1 MKYSIKLCLL
11 LLTISMASFAEQ
23 HKRKLAYLYVANG
36 GLIGYFNDG
45 TVVGCPTCDLCRNNI
60 SSLYKMKVIKHW
72 NLHKPD
78 HFTSYHQ
85 DNGWVL
91 VNYKWHAKVPY

>member
-45 TVVGCPTCDLCRNNI
+45 TVVGCPKCDLCRNNI

-72 NLHKPD
+72 NLHKPN
-78 HFTSYHQ
+78 HFTPYHQ

>member
-11 LLTISMASFAEQ
+11 FLTISMTSFAQQ

-45 TVVGCPTCDLCRNNI
+45 TVVGCPKCDFCRNNT
-60 SSLYKMKVIKHW
+60 SSFYKMKVIKHW

-78 HFTSYHQ
+78 NFISYHQ

-91 VNYKWHAKVPY
+91 VNYKWYAKVPY